1 MKVSHNPPR
10 RDVCAVIVA
19 YEPDFDHFVELLG
32 ECLAQCAGVVLV
44 NNGNPLAL
52 PPFGHGQL
60 KQIQTRGNIGLAAA
74 QNLGVAWAAAQ
85 DYPYV
90 WFIDQ
95 DSWPAAGLVQTLRL
109 AFEELESAGAT
120 PAAVGPS
127 LIDHRDGVAT
137 PFILVG
143 PPLLQLLVFSFAA
156 TLEVTNASLVVFD
169 RDGGRW
175 AQELVADLAAARF
188 VGTLRQVHSR
198 QDLHAAIEQRRA
210 LLALEIPDTFSRQIA
225 AGGPAALQVIV
236 DGRRANSGQVA
247 LGYVQVVA
255 ANLGLTLKPQSLL
268 PPERI
273 GLRHWFNPNLIYQW
287 FVVPSL
293 AGIMAMVVSLVVTA
307 LSIARERELG
317 TFDQL
322 LVSPTSSAEIIVAKT
337 VPGLLIGSTLGM
349 LMVAIG
355 ILVFRVP
362 FQGSALLLYAA
373 MILFILS
380 IVGVG
385 LMISAISATQQQAI
399 LGTFAVV
406 VPMILMS
413 GFATP
418 VENMPLPL
426 QWLAEAIPLKHF
438 LIIVQGSFLKGL
450 PTGEVWNHTW
460 PLVVIALVT
469 LTLATLLVRSRLQ

>member
-1 MKVSHNPPR
+1 MKLFPTRLRAQIVKELMSILRDPR
-10 RDVCAVIVA
+10 AR
-19 YEPDFDHFVELLG
+19 
-32 ECLAQCAGVVLV
+32 
-44 NNGNPLAL
+44 
-52 PPFGHGQL
+52 
-60 KQIQTRGNIGLAAA
+60 
-74 QNLGVAWAAAQ
+74 
-85 DYPYV
+85 
-90 WFIDQ
+90 
-95 DSWPAAGLVQTLRL
+95 
-109 AFEELESAGAT
+109 
-120 PAAVGPS
+120 
-127 LIDHRDGVAT
+127 
-137 PFILVG
+137 FILVG

-188 VGTLRQVHSR
+188 VGTLRQLHTR
-198 QDLHAAIEQRRA
+198 QDLHTAIEQRRA
-210 LLALEIPDTFSRQIA
+210 LLALEIPDNFSRQIA
-225 AGGPAALQVIV
+225 AGGPAELQVIV

-247 LGYVQVVA
+247 LGYVQAVA
-255 ANLGLTLKPQSLL
+255 ANLGLTLQPQSLL

-322 LVSPTSSAEIIVAKT
+322 LVSPTSAAEIIIAKT

-362 FQGSALLLYAA
+362 FQGSALVLYAA

-399 LGTFAVV
+399 LGTFAAV

-418 VENMPLPL
+418 VENMPQVL

-450 PTGEVWNHTW
+450 PASEIWRHAW
-460 PLVVIALVT
+460 PLVIIALVT